1 MVTHRIILTGGGT
14 GGHIYPALAVAEQ
27 LRDQDD
33 VEDILYIGANGHL
46 EEKLAKERGLKFIGL
61 DVSGLPRKLSPKL
74 ITWPFQLSGAIMEC
88 RKYLRNFKPT
98 VVLGTGGYASAPPL
112 MAAQTIGIPYAIHE
126 PDAHPGLV
134 NRLLGANARLVS
146 CGMEGA
152 VDRLKSKHG
161 KVIVNG
167 NPVGKSFVN
176 LLRKDS
182 ACAVLGLN
190 PEMKTLLVTGGSQGA
205 RALNEA
211 VIDALP
217 ALLEADP
224 PIQVIHQVGEK
235 NLLECKERLSPAI
248 QNSKKYFLR
257 DYFDD
262 LSLAY
267 AVTDLAIC
275 RSGAMTIAELSVTG
289 CPAIFIPYPYAAA
302 DHQMHNARFMAG
314 KGAAVVVPQDTLS
327 GTILQTEVL
336 RLLHDDDAL
345 RTMSKSMLACGKPQ
359 AASDLAMQLK
369 EVSTDFQI
377 RQSKRAETSALS

>member
-27 LRDQDD
+27 LAEYED
-33 VEDILYIGANGHL
+33 VEEILYIGASGHR

-61 DVSGLPRKLSPKL
+61 DVSGMPRKLSPKL
-74 ITWPFQLSGAIMEC
+74 VSWPFQISGAIMEC

-112 MAAQTIGIPYAIHE
+112 MAAQTLGIPYAIHE

-134 NRLLGANARLVS
+134 NRLLAANARLVS

-152 VDRLKSKHG
+152 VDRLKSKRG
-161 KVIVNG
+161 KVVVNG
-167 NPVGKSFVN
+167 NPVGKSFVS

-190 PEMKTLLVTGGSQGA
+190 PEMKTLLITGGSQGA
-205 RALNEA
+205 RAINEA

-224 PIQVIHQVGEK
+224 PIQIIHQVGEK
-235 NLLECKERLSPAI
+235 NLVECKERLSPAI
-248 QNSKKYFLR
+248 QQSKKYFLR

-267 AVTDLAIC
+267 AVTDLAVC

-289 CPAIFIPYPYAAA
+289 CPAIFVPYPFAAA
-302 DHQMHNARFMAG
+302 DHQMHNARFMES
-314 KGAAVVVPQDTLS
+314 KGAALVIPQDKLT
-327 GTILQTEVL
+327 GDILATEVK
-336 RLLHDDDAL
+336 RLLHNDEAL
-345 RTMSKSMLACGKPQ
+345 RTMSKQMQSCGKPQ
-359 AASDLAMQLK
+359 AASDLALQLK
-369 EVSTDFQI
+369 EVSTEYQMKKG
-377 RQSKRAETSALS
+377 REAALS

>member
-1 MVTHRIILTGGGT
+1 MVTHRIVLTGGGT

-27 LRDQDD
+27 LREHQD
-33 VEDILYIGANGHL
+33 VEEILYIGAIGHL
-46 EEKLAKERGLKFIGL
+46 EEKLANERGIKFIGL
-61 DVSGLPRKLSPKL
+61 DVSGMPRKLSPKL
-74 ITWPFQLSGAIMEC
+74 LSWPFQLISAVMEC
-88 RKYLRNFKPT
+88 RNYLRHFRPT

-112 MAAQTIGIPYAIHE
+112 MASQSLGIPYAIHE

-134 NRLLGANARLVS
+134 NRLLASNAKLIS

-152 VDRLKSKHG
+152 VDRLKSKAG
-161 KVIVNG
+161 KVVVNG
-167 NPVGKSFVN
+167 NPVGNSFVN

-190 PEMKTLLVTGGSQGA
+190 PEMRTLLVTGGSQGA
-205 RALNEA
+205 RAVNEA

-235 NLLECKERLSPAI
+235 NLVECKERLSPAI
-248 QNSKKYFLR
+248 QNSTRYFLR

-267 AVTDLAIC
+267 AVTDVAIC

-289 CPAIFIPYPYAAA
+289 CPAIFVPYPFAAA
-302 DHQMHNARFMAG
+302 DHQTHNARFIAS
-314 KGAAVVVPQDTLS
+314 KGAAVVIPQEQLS
-327 GTILQTEVL
+327 GERVQTEVL
-336 RLLHDDDAL
+336 RLLHDDEAR
-345 RTMSKSMLACGKPQ
+345 RTMSKSMLNCGKPQ
-359 AASDLAMQLK
+359 AAADLAMQLK
-369 EVSTDFQI
+369 EVSTEFQI
-377 RQSKRAETSALS
+377 KKSKQQTVTS

>member
-1 MVTHRIILTGGGT
+1 MVTHRIVLTGGGT

-27 LRDQDD
+27 LKEHED
-33 VEDILYIGANGHL
+33 VEDILYIGAIGHR

-74 ITWPFQLSGAIMEC
+74 ISWPFQLTSAILDC
-88 RKYLRNFKPT
+88 RKYLRNFRPT
-98 VVLGTGGYASAPPL
+98 VLLGTGGYASAPPL
-112 MAAQTIGIPYAIHE
+112 MAAQTLGIPYAIHE

-134 NRLLGANARLVS
+134 NRLLASNARLVS

-152 VDRLKSKHG
+152 VDRLKSRRG
-161 KVIVNG
+161 KVVVNG

-182 ACAVLGLN
+182 ACAVLGLQ
-190 PEMKTLLVTGGSQGA
+190 PEMRTVLITGGSQGA
-205 RALNEA
+205 RAINEA

-217 ALLEADP
+217 ELLEADP
-224 PIQVIHQVGEK
+224 PLQIIHQVGEK
-235 NLLECKERLSPAI
+235 NIVECKERLSPAI
-248 QNSKKYFLR
+248 QNSPRYFLR

-262 LSLAY
+262 LSMAY

-289 CPAIFIPYPYAAA
+289 CPAIFIPYPFAAA

-314 KGAAVVVPQDTLS
+314 KGAAIVIPQDTLT
-327 GTILQTEVL
+327 GEILKREIL
-336 RLLHDDDAL
+336 KLLKDDEAL
-345 RTMSKSMLACGKPQ
+345 RAMSKLMQACGKPQ
-359 AASDLAMQLK
+359 AASDLALQLK
-369 EVSTDFQI
+369 EVSTEFQM
-377 RQSKRAETSALS
+377 RQSKQHAS